1 MDTVTADEGRRE
13 FLYPAQLVTLE
24 EVIQA
29 VDAGQQIIYY
39 VGESLGIA
47 KTKSQRIADLA
58 GQVWKFVVDGK
69 RGRIHLR
76 KIEGREDGLNRYE
89 YFAVPSK
96 RVNSR

>member
-1 MDTVTADEGRRE
+1 MERIEADIGHFIHRTE
-13 FLYPAQLVTLE
+13 LVTLE
-24 EVIQA
+24 EVIRA

-89 YFAVPSK
+89 YLVVPKSK
-96 RVNSR
+96 S